1 MTSTPQASLPHDA
14 PQIPGIELVD
24 PDVYERGGIPHEQLT
39 TLREQ
44 APVYRHHGD
53 PSRSN
58 PPFWAVTRH
67 EDVVHVS
74 RHPELFSSRER
85 LALFDEPDPDHLDL
99 QRMMMLNQ
107 DPPEHSKKRSIVN
120 RGFTPRAIGALE
132 EHIRDICGRLVGE
145 VAERLR
151 AGGEADFVTDIAA
164 PLPLYVICELLG
176 APPEDRDKIFQ
187 WSNTLIGG
195 EDPEFQRSREEGE
208 RAAFELYAYA
218 EELAS
223 KRRAEPRDD
232 IVTRL
237 LQPDADGDELTGN
250 EFELFVML
258 LSVAGNETTRNA
270 ASGGMLALFEHPGQ
284 WDRLRADP
292 SLVRTAA
299 DEIVRW
305 VTPVNLF
312 RRTAME
318 DTELGGQKIA
328 AGDKVV
334 VFYASANRDEQV
346 FEDPFA
352 FDVGRDPNPHLGF
365 GGGGPHFC
373 LGSHLAKLELSVLFE
388 TLLYTVPNI
397 ELSGNV
403 RRLRSS
409 FINGIKGMPVRLRQD
424 SP

>member
-1 MTSTPQASLPHDA
+1 MSVTPD
-14 PQIPGIELVD
+14 IELVD
-24 PDVYERGGIPHEQLT
+24 PAPYEHGGVPYGQLAW
-39 TLREQ
+39 LREHD
-44 APVYRHHGD
+44 PVHRHHGD
-53 PSRSN
+53 PDRGH

-74 RHPELFSSRER
+74 RHPELFSSWRR
-85 LALFDEPDPDHLDL
+85 LALFEEPEEEALHL

-107 DPPEHSKKRSIVN
+107 DPPEHSRKRSIVN
-120 RGFTPRAIGALE
+120 RGFTPRAIAVLE
-132 EHIRDICGRLVGE
+132 EHVREICRGL
-145 VAERLR
+145 VAETLDRG
-151 AGGEADFVTDIAA
+151 AEADFVRDLAA

-176 APPEDRDKIFQ
+176 APPEDREKIFH

-195 EDPEFQRSREEGE
+195 DDPDFQRTPEEGQ
-208 RAAFELYAYA
+208 AAATELYAYA
-218 EELAS
+218 NVLAAD
-223 KRRAEPRDD
+223 RRENPRED
-232 IVTRL
+232 IVTKL
-237 LQPDADGDELTGN
+237 LQPDADGQVLSGD

-270 ASGGMLALFEHPGQ
+270 ASGGMLALLEHPEQ
-284 WDRLRADP
+284 WERLRADR

-312 RRTAME
+312 KRTAAR
-318 DTELGGQKIA
+318 DTELRGRKIA
-328 AGDKVV
+328 EGDKVV
-334 VFYASANRDEQV
+334 VFYSSANRDEAV
-346 FEDPFA
+346 FAAPDA

-373 LGSHLAKLELSVLFE
+373 LGSHLARLELSVLFE
-388 TLLYTVPNI
+388 TLLDAVPNI
-397 ELSGNV
+397 ELNGNV

-409 FINGIKGMPVRLRQD
+409 FINGIKEMPVRVRPA

>member
-1 MTSTPQASLPHDA
+1 MTTTPD
-14 PQIPGIELVD
+14 IELVD
-24 PDVYERGGIPHEQLT
+24 PGAYEQSGVPHGQLAW
-39 TLREQ
+39 LREHE
-44 APVYRHHGD
+44 PVYRHHGD
-53 PSRSN
+53 PELDH

-74 RHPELFSSRER
+74 RHPEVFSSWQR
-85 LALFDEPDPDHLDL
+85 LALYHEAPEDQIVL

-107 DPPEHSKKRSIVN
+107 DPPEHSRKRSIVN

-132 EHIRDICGRLVGE
+132 AHIRDICRRLVAE
-145 VAERLR
+145 TAER
-151 AGGEADFVTDIAA
+151 GPEADFVRDLAA

-176 APPEDRDKIFQ
+176 APPEDREKIFH

-195 EDPEFQRSREEGE
+195 DDPDFQRTPEEG
-208 RAAFELYAYA
+208 RQAAAELYAYA
-218 EELAS
+218 NELAAA
-223 KRRAEPRDD
+223 RRENPRED

-237 LQPDADGDELTGN
+237 LQPDADGEVLSGD
-250 EFELFVML
+250 EFELFVLL

-270 ASGGMLALFEHPGQ
+270 ASGGMLALLEHPEQ
-284 WDRLRADP
+284 WERMKADP

-305 VTPVNLF
+305 VTPVNMF
-312 RRTAME
+312 RRTAVR
-318 DTELGGQKIA
+318 DTELGGRAIA
-328 AGDKVV
+328 EGDKVV
-334 VFYASANRDEQV
+334 VFYSSANRDESV
-346 FEDPFA
+346 FADPYR

-373 LGSHLAKLELSVLFE
+373 LGSHLARLELSVLFE
-388 TLLYTVPNI
+388 TLLDTMPNI

-409 FINGIKGMPVRLRQD
+409 FINGVKEMPVRVRPVSLD
-424 SP
+424 